1 MEKEQYITVNKN
13 TEKEIEK
20 IKGSRFIGRLYGIK
34 DREEA
39 ESDLEKI
46 RKMFH
51 DATHNCFAYTAGF
64 GENVYI
70 RSSDDGEP
78 SGTAGRPM
86 QTVLESSGL
95 SNVLL
100 VVTRYYG
107 GTNLGPGGLIKAY
120 TEAAKEVIET
130 AQKVTVEIRE
140 NVKFSY
146 IYDQTSMVMNLI
158 NKYEASIISE
168 SYTDKPEATIS
179 INKGFAADFISE
191 IFDRSSGRIRAELCL

>member
-1 MEKEQYITVNKN
+1 MEKVQYITVNKN

-34 DREEA
+34 DRDEA

-51 DATHNCFAYTAGF
+51 DATHNCFAYTAGL
-64 GENVYI
+64 GENVYT

-86 QTVLESSGL
+86 LSVLEGSGL

-120 TEAAKEVIET
+120 TEAAKEVIE
-130 AQKVTVEIRE
+130 AAEKVTVEIRE

-146 IYDQTSMVMNLI
+146 NYDQTSMVMNLLS
-158 NKYEASIISE
+158 KYEGEIISE
-168 SYTDKPEATIS
+168 SYTDRPEAVVS
-179 INKGFAADFISE
+179 INRGFTDNFIKE
-191 IFDRSSGRIRAELCL
+191 IIDRSSGTIEVKLC

>member
-1 MEKEQYITVNKN
+1 MEKEKYITVTKN
-13 TEKEIEK
+13 TEIEIEK

-34 DREEA
+34 NREEA

-51 DATHNCFAYTAGF
+51 DATHNCFAYTAGI
-64 GENVYI
+64 GGNVYT

-86 QTVLESSGL
+86 LSVLEGSGL

-107 GTNLGPGGLIKAY
+107 GTNLGAGGLIRAY
-120 TEAAKEVIET
+120 TEAAQEVIE
-130 AQKVTVEIRE
+130 AAERVTVEIK
-140 NVKFSY
+140 VKIKFSY
-146 IYDQTSMVMNLI
+146 NYDQTSMVMNLL
-158 NKYEASIISE
+158 NKYEGGIISE
-168 SYTDKPEATIS
+168 SYTDRPEAIIS
-179 INKGFAADFISE
+179 INKGFAADFLSE
-191 IFDRSSGRIRAELCL
+191 IFDRSGGKIEAELC